1 MARWLV
7 DMAGV
12 KITVRAKAG
21 PARDVAKLAL
31 SAMRAERVS
40 STQGIELRLK
50 FKDEQWE
57 LIDRSNNLRRKLD
70 QTGDVI
76 YHLTDRI
83 VFHIADKAQGVHC
96 LHAASVAKG
105 EAALVVP
112 ANSGAGKST
121 FTTWLVAQG
130 FGYLSDELILANDE
144 GMLDGIARPIQI
156 KFHGLDVIKHLVHH
170 PELVQKGKFA
180 TALPIDCLDGEHVS
194 ESKRLRAFVFPKYQ
208 KNADFSFEKLSSAD
222 AGMRLM
228 ANHVNARNLE
238 GHGFRAMMNL
248 IRNTPCYSLDY
259 GGFDTLPHDFSSQLE
274 SILVSP
280 SISPKP

>member
-1 MARWLV
+1 MARWLI

-21 PARDVAKLAL
+21 LARDVAKLAL
-31 SAMRAERVS
+31 SAMRAKRVS
-40 STQGIELRLK
+40 HTQGIELRLTY
-50 FKDEQWE
+50 KDRQWE
-57 LIDRSNNLRRKLD
+57 LIDRSNNLRRKLSH
-70 QTGDVI
+70 TGDVI

-83 VFHIADKAQGVHC
+83 VFHIADKAHGVHC

-105 EAALVVP
+105 EGALVVP

-130 FGYLSDELILANDE
+130 FEYLTDELLLANDNGE
-144 GMLDGIARPIQI
+144 LDGVARPIQI
-156 KFHGLDVIKHLVHH
+156 KFHGLAAIEHLVSR

-180 TALPIDCLDGEHVS
+180 TALPIDSLGAKHVE
-194 ESKRLRAFVFPKYQ
+194 ESKQLRAFVFPKYR
-208 KNADFSFEKLSSAD
+208 KNAKFSFAKLSSAE

-248 IRNTPCYSLDY
+248 IRNTPSYSLDY
-259 GGFDTLPHDFSSQLE
+259 GGFDTLPDDFSSQLE
-274 SILVSP
+274 AIL
-280 SISPKP
+280 ISP